1 VTFRTTRALATRDLR
16 RYFANPIGYV
26 FITLFI
32 FLSGVA
38 AFWRPRFFLNNLANL
53 DQLNEVFPLLLLFFV
68 AALTMGVWAEERKAG
83 SDELLLTLPA
93 TDLEVV
99 LGKYLAVVGVYTI
112 ALLFAVSHAIVLA
125 WLGSP
130 DPGLLVANYIGYWLA
145 GAALIAGGM
154 FASLLTANTAIA
166 FVLAVLVCAVPVAA
180 SSAAAVF
187 SAHLAR
193 IVEPFTVPFAFEPFA
208 RGILD
213 FDAKIYFVLLT
224 AFFLYLNLV
233 LLSRRHWRAAEPGLT
248 LGGHYLLRVVLL
260 VVCVVAVQTIVRRAA
275 ISVDVTAERIH
286 TLSDETRRLIAE
298 MPGDRQVSIQ
308 AFVSPD
314 VPQDYVQQRE
324 SVLSVLHDVAAIAP
338 DRIQLT
344 IDDTQPYS
352 ASARTARERYG
363 IVPRLVTDEP
373 GLKSGSTSAGGS
385 ATAVFLGVAVTSG
398 ADEQVIPFFDRG
410 LAAEYEIT
418 RALRVAARTGRKR
431 IGVVDGDAGILG
443 GADYETGRTRLP
455 WAIVSELKRQYDVV
469 KVTPW
474 DPIGEGFDALLVAQP
489 STLLQQ
495 ELQHAMDAVKRGV
508 PTLMLLDPMP
518 TMDMR
523 LAPAASMAARANPYA
538 AENQAIVRKN
548 TGDIVAAVTSIGV
561 AWNPARIVW
570 DSYRAHPDLDLP
582 QEVVFVGPGSG
593 NMNAF
598 NPSRVETAGL
608 QDLPLMFPGSLARAE
623 DADVEFEPLLQ
634 TGTLSGTASYFQLVQ
649 PTEAGPM
656 LNAGIPHQPENQ
668 VLTLAARVHRIGTGS
683 PLNAIVVA
691 DLDFIADQV
700 FVMREEARTEFD
712 NVTFFLNCID
722 VLAGDSSFVELR
734 KRRPKYRTLTRV
746 EEETRAFARR
756 MSEEERN
763 ARADSDNA
771 IAAAREAV
779 DRARREVEKRPD
791 LDPQSRQVMVRNVLA
806 AENRKLR
813 ALQANV
819 EQARDARIEA
829 SREAMEAG
837 VRQLQGF
844 IRTIAVVLPPI
855 PVLIVGALVFLR
867 RRSDERRS
875 AVAAGRAGST
885 A

>member
-1 VTFRTTRALATRDLR
+1 VKLRTTRALAVRDLR

-53 DQLNEVFPLLLLFFV
+53 DQLNEVFPLLVLFFV

-99 LGKYLAVVGVYTI
+99 LGKYLAVVGIYTI
-112 ALLFAVSHAIVLA
+112 ALLFAASHALVLA
-125 WLGSP
+125 WLGAP
-130 DPGLLVANYIGYWLA
+130 DPGLLVANYIGYWLS
-145 GAALIAGGM
+145 GAALIAAGM

-180 SSAAAVF
+180 SAAVGVF
-187 SAHLAR
+187 STRLAR
-193 IVEPFTVPFAFEPFA
+193 IVEPFTLPSAFESFA
-208 RGILD
+208 RGMVRLDAVVYFILL
-213 FDAKIYFVLLT
+213 AS
-224 AFFLYLNLV
+224 AFLYLNLV
-233 LLSRRHWRAAEPGLT
+233 LLSRRRWRPVDRGLS
-248 LGGHYLLRVVLL
+248 LGAHHLLRVALL
-260 VVCVVAVQTIVRRAA
+260 DVCI
-275 ISVDVTAERIH
+275 ISVLVIAASAAVGLDVTSERLH
-286 TLSDETRRLIAE
+286 TLSDETRRLISE
-298 MPGDRQVSIQ
+298 MPADRQVSIQ
-308 AFVSPD
+308 AFISPD

-324 SVLSVLHDVAAIAP
+324 SVLNVLHDVAAIAP
-338 DRIQLT
+338 DRIQLA

-363 IVPRLVTDEP
+363 IVPRLVTDTT
-373 GLKSGSTSAGGS
+373 GSGANS
-385 ATAVFLGVAVTSG
+385 TAVFLGVAVTSG

-431 IGVVDGDAGILG
+431 IGVVDADAGMLG

-474 DPIGEGFDALLVAQP
+474 DPIRDGFDALLVVQP
-489 STLLQQ
+489 SALLQQ
-495 ELQHAMDAVKRGV
+495 ELGHTMDAVNRGV

-518 TMDMR
+518 TVDMR

-548 TGDIVAAVTSIGV
+548 TGDIIAAVTSIGV
-561 AWNPARIVW
+561 AWNPARVVW

-598 NPSRVETAGL
+598 NPSRAETAGL
-608 QDLPLMFPGSLARAE
+608 QDLPLMFPGSLARA
-623 DADVEFEPLLQ
+623 DGADVEFEPLLQ

-656 LNAGIPHQPENQ
+656 LNADIPHQPENQ
-668 VLTLAARVHRIGTGS
+668 ILTMAARVHRSGAGGS
-683 PLNAIVVA
+683 LNAVVVA

-700 FVMREEARTEFD
+700 FLMREQARTEFD

-746 EEETRAFARR
+746 EARTRAFAERL
-756 MSEEERN
+756 SEEEQN

-779 DRARREVEKRPD
+779 DRARREVERRPD

-829 SREAMEAG
+829 GRESMEAG

-867 RRSDERRS
+867 RRSDERRG
-875 AVAAGRAGST
+875 AVAAGRAGN
-885 A
+885 AA

>member
-1 VTFRTTRALATRDLR
+1 MTLRTTRALATRDLR

-53 DQLNEVFPLLLLFFV
+53 DQLDQVFPLLLLFFV

-112 ALLFAVSHAIVLA
+112 ALAFAVSHALVLA

-130 DPGLLVANYIGYWLA
+130 DVGLLVANYIGYWLA
-145 GAALIAGGM
+145 GAALIAAGM

-180 SSAAAVF
+180 SSAVSVF
-187 SAHLAR
+187 GTRAGR
-193 IVEPFTVPFAFEPFA
+193 MVEPFTLPHAFDPFA

-213 FDAKIYFVLLT
+213 ADAKLYFVLLT
-224 AFFLYLNLV
+224 IFFLYLNLV
-233 LLSRRHWRAAEPGLT
+233 LLSRRHWRRTDAGLS
-248 LGGHYLLRVVLL
+248 LGAHHLIRAGLL
-260 VVCVVAVQTIVRRAA
+260 VVCMVALQAIVTRAA
-275 ISVDVTAERIH
+275 IGVDVTAERIH

-298 MPGDRQVSIQ
+298 MPADRQVSIQ
-308 AFVSPD
+308 AFISSE

-324 SVLSVLHDVAAIAP
+324 SVLNVLHDVASIAP
-338 DRIQLT
+338 GRIQLA

-352 ASARTARERYG
+352 SSARTARERYG
-363 IVPRLVTDEP
+363 IVPRVVNEEP
-373 GLKSGSTSAGGS
+373 GPKTGPTSGGTRG
-385 ATAVFLGVAVTSG
+385 TTVFLGVAVTSG

-431 IGVVDGDAGILG
+431 IGVVDGDSGILG

-474 DPIGEGFDALLVAQP
+474 DPIGEGFDALIVVQP
-489 STLLQQ
+489 SALLQQ
-495 ELQHAMDAVKRGV
+495 ELEHTMDAVNRGV

-518 TMDMR
+518 TIDMR

-538 AENQAIVRKN
+538 AGNQAIVRKN
-548 TGDIVAAVTSIGV
+548 TGDIIAAVNSIGV
-561 AWNPARIVW
+561 AWNPARVVW

-598 NPSRVETAGL
+598 NPSRMETAGL
-608 QDLPLMFPGSLARAE
+608 QDLPLMFPGSLART
-623 DADVEFEPLLQ
+623 DGADVEFEPLLQ
-634 TGTLSGTASYFQLVQ
+634 TGTLSGTASYFELVQ

-656 LNAGIPHQPENQ
+656 LNADIPHQPENE
-668 VLTLAARVHRIGTGS
+668 VLTLAARVHRAGGGRS
-683 PLNAIVVA
+683 LNAVVVA

-700 FVMREEARTEFD
+700 FLMREQSGTDFD

-722 VLAGDSSFVELR
+722 VLAGDNSFVELR
-734 KRRPKYRTLTRV
+734 KRRPRYRTLTRV
-746 EEETRAFARR
+746 EDQTRAFAQRL
-756 MSEEERN
+756 SEEEQN

-779 DRARREVEKRPD
+779 DRARREVERRPD

-875 AVAAGRAGST
+875 AVAAGRSRST